1 MWLWVLLG
9 LAVLVILF
17 YRPRENMTNDQL
29 ISALKQFG
37 QDGTSSSSN
46 NLQPSVK
53 PIYGPSANPPPF
65 PTNTGA
71 GGGRTVGGPYP
82 QIFGPDVTNAPGT
95 MSGSGSGSG
104 LGGSDLSGGAGGAGG
119 AGGVGGVGSVGGAGG
134 FGNGGVGANGGS
146 PNGYVYSDQPGPNN
160 RSHEFNP
167 DLAKAF
173 PVDGPPQP
181 FLTDFSQIQ
190 Q

>member
-1 MWLWVLLG
+1 MWLWILVG
-9 LAVLVILF
+9 LAILVILF

-29 ISALKQFG
+29 INTLKTFG
-37 QDGTSSSSN
+37 EKGNSSSSSSSS
-46 NLQPSVK
+46 LGTTTK

-71 GGGRTVGGPYP
+71 GGGKTVAGPYP

-104 LGGSDLSGGAGGAGG
+104 GSDLSGG
-119 AGGVGGVGSVGGAGG
+119 GGVGGGGGG
-134 FGNGGVGANGGS
+134 GGGVGANGGS
-146 PNGYVYSDQPGPNN
+146 ANGFVYSDQPGPQDKTL
-160 RSHEFNP
+160 EFNV

-181 FLTDFSQIQ
+181 FLTDFSKIQ

>member
-1 MWLWVLLG
+1 
-9 LAVLVILF
+9 VILF

-29 ISALKQFG
+29 IDTLKTFG
-37 QDGTSSSSN
+37 EKGTSSSSSN
-46 NLQPSVK
+46 NLQQSVK

-71 GGGRTVGGPYP
+71 GGGRTLAGPYP

-95 MSGSGSGSG
+95 MSGSGSGSASG
-104 LGGSDLSGGAGGAGG
+104 LGGSDLSGGAGG
-119 AGGVGGVGSVGGAGG
+119 VG
-134 FGNGGVGANGGS
+134 NCRVGANGGS
-146 PNGYVYSDQPGPNN
+146 PNGYVYSDRPGPQDKTL
-160 RSHEFNP
+160 EFNP

-181 FLTDFSQIQ
+181 FLTDFSKIQ

>member
-17 YRPRENMTNDQL
+17 YRPRENMSNDQL
-29 ISALKQFG
+29 ISALTQFG
-37 QDGTSSSSN
+37 KDGTSSSSSN
-46 NLQPSVK
+46 KSGQSVK

-71 GGGRTVGGPYP
+71 GGGRTVAGPYP

-104 LGGSDLSGGAGGAGG
+104 LGGSDLSGGAGGC
-119 AGGVGGVGSVGGAGG
+119 
-134 FGNGGVGANGGS
+134 GVGANGGS

-160 RSHEFNP
+160 KSHEFNP

-181 FLTDFSQIQ
+181 FLTDFSKIQ
-190 Q
+190 H

>member
-1 MWLWVLLG
+1 MWLWILVG

-29 ISALKQFG
+29 INTLKTFG
-37 QDGTSSSSN
+37 ETGSSSSSSN
-46 NLQPSVK
+46 NTQPSVK

-71 GGGRTVGGPYP
+71 GGGKTVAGPYP

-95 MSGSGSGSG
+95 MSGSVLGS
-104 LGGSDLSGGAGGAGG
+104 
-119 AGGVGGVGSVGGAGG
+119 GGVGGGGGG
-134 FGNGGVGANGGS
+134 VGGVGANGGS
-146 PNGYVYSDQPGPNN
+146 ANGYVYSDQPGPQD

-181 FLTDFSQIQ
+181 FLTDFSKIQ

>member
-9 LAVLVILF
+9 LAILVILF

-29 ISALKQFG
+29 INALTQFG
-37 QDGTSSSSN
+37 QDGTSSSSSN
-46 NLQPSVK
+46 KSGQSIK

-71 GGGRTVGGPYP
+71 GGKTVAGPYP

-95 MSGSGSGSG
+95 SGTS
-104 LGGSDLSGGAGGAGG
+104 GGSVRSSGGPVGPGQVASDQGLAGGCQGPA
-119 AGGVGGVGSVGGAGG
+119 
-134 FGNGGVGANGGS
+134 
-146 PNGYVYSDQPGPNN
+146 DQT
-160 RSHEFNP
+160 HEFNP

-181 FLTDFSQIQ
+181 FLTDFSKIQ

>member
-1 MWLWVLLG
+1 
-9 LAVLVILF
+9 
-17 YRPRENMTNDQL
+17 MTNDQL

-82 QIFGPDVTNAPGT
+82 QIFGPDVTNAPGSI
-95 MSGSGSGSG
+95 SGSGSGSG

-119 AGGVGGVGSVGGAGG
+119 VGGVGGAGG